1 MFTDAV
7 EESES
12 EEDVTD
18 SLLGE
23 IGDRL
28 RPRSSCD
35 DECFP
40 LIILA
45 IARTGGRVE
54 LILLVLL
61 VLLLLSSSWEVERG
75 MEEDEVDESGRRP
88 RVEE

>member
-1 MFTDAV
+1 MFTEAV

-12 EEDVTD
+12 EEEVTE

-28 RPRSSCD
+28 RPRSSCE

-45 IARTGGRVE
+45 IARTGGRLE

-61 VLLLLSSSWEVERG
+61 VLLLLSSSWDVERG
-75 MEEDEVDESGRRP
+75 MEDDEVDEGGRRP